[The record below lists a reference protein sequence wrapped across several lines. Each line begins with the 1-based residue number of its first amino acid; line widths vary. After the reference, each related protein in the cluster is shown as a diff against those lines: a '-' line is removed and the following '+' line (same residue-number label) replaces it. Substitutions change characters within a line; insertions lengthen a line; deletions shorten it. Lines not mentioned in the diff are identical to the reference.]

1 MWNEIILIN
10 LRERLFWIKKKLE
23 MKKEDRIYFIIN
35 EIC

>member
-35 EIC
+35 